1 MPLTTNIGIFKEQ
14 NPNTM
19 QMEIILGDGKKVN
32 ANFNGNIIKTDQPAE
47 FGGENSAP
55 APFDL
60 FLASIGTCA
69 GFYVKTFC
77 KKRDIPADNIKLIQT
92 MEYDEATH
100 MVDKIKIDIQLPPDF
115 PEKYKNAVIN
125 AANLCTVKRH
135 IHTPPQFEV
144 ITSGN

>member
-100 MVDKIKIDIQLPPDF
+100 MVGKIKIDIQLPPDF